1 MPVDFAF
8 RCTTSLFQDTNN
20 AIYLSR
26 VNYTAASYDE
36 VGMGAEKK
44 DGPLTMDTN
53 DPALAKTAYQT
64 STTASVAANTTTGWE
79 FEIPLPALGGAAIG
93 SDFKMMV
100 AYIDDFKS
108 FNADVLPT
116 IVGQT
121 AVLGIDPN
129 FTAIAGNQFYTYR
142 VGSGVLG
149 SRAAMAD
156 ALAATTYPN
165 PLTNASQLSYTV
177 ASGTQPVSVDVYNAL
192 GQRVL
197 PLLNADQVAGPH
209 NTALAPLQKLA
220 ASSYLV
226 RLRVGPQ
233 LTSRRVVVE

>member
-1 MPVDFAF
+1 MKLGWV
-8 RCTTSLFQDTNN
+8 L
-20 AIYLSR
+20 
-26 VNYTAASYDE
+26 
-36 VGMGAEKK
+36 EKK
-44 DGPLTMDTN
+44 DGTLTMDTN

-64 STTASVAANTTTGWE
+64 SATASVTANTTTGWE
-79 FEIPLPALGGAAIG
+79 FEISLSALGGAAVG

-121 AVLGIDPN
+121 AALGIDPN

-149 SRAAMAD
+149 SRAATAD

-197 PLLNADQVAGPH
+197 TLLNADQAAGPH
-209 NTALAPLQKLA
+209 TAALAPLQKLA
-220 ASSYLV
+220 AGSYLV
-226 RLRVGPQ
+226 KLQVSPQ